1 MAKGF
6 SSINLTMC
14 STIIMALTSC
24 NVQEPESPSNA
35 LAGSVTANG
44 LTYEIISGNDL
55 RNTIAEHKLVRI
67 PKIHDL
73 AYRQFY
79 KNRQAIRD
87 CNGTCY
93 GVWMIDKNRL
103 CEQYDRETEMQCVF
117 ILRREQE
124 YYESYSLDRLSEYI
138 TRLEITPIN
147 YHNGR

>member
-24 NVQEPESPSNA
+24 NVQEPASPSNA

-73 AYRQFY
+73 ARI
-79 KNRQAIRD
+79 IRD
-87 CNGTCY
+87 VVRFGGPRFSVPAC
-93 GVWMIDKNRL
+93 M
-103 CEQYDRETEMQCVF
+103 
-117 ILRREQE
+117 
-124 YYESYSLDRLSEYI
+124 
-138 TRLEITPIN
+138 
-147 YHNGR
+147 